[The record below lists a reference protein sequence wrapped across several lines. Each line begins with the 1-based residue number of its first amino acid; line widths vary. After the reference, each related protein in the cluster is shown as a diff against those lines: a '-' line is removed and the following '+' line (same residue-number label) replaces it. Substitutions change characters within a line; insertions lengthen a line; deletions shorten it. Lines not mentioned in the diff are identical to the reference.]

1 MMRAKPVGRM
11 RKRKR
16 WRRRRRIISQTR
28 PSPSSTSRMRIRC
41 LVRIRYNECTVALKA
56 GEDNHRHETLDDERL
71 ALRTLDSQEPA
82 TMIDPRYRNTVA
94 DWTARLLNSR
104 YTHQLLCRILIY
116 KRPPG
121 VVLST
126 GSCRSLCRQ
135 HIRFCRETLSFFPSF
150 F

>member
-11 RKRKR
+11 RKR
-16 WRRRRRIISQTR
+16 RRSRIISQTR
-28 PSPSSTSRMRIRC
+28 PSPSSTARMRIRV

-71 ALRTLDSQEPA
+71 ALRTLDSHLHRPTIPES
-82 TMIDPRYRNTVA
+82 PRQTGLSAYSTLA
-94 DWTARLLNSR
+94 IPTS
-104 YTHQLLCRILIY
+104 YSCRIFIY

-126 GSCRSLCRQ
+126 GSCRSLCRK
-135 HIRFCRETLSFFPSF
+135 HIRFCRCRETLSFFPSF